1 MTGRR
6 AVGAAL
12 LVVST
17 TTMSGCDWKGPNSL
31 PLPGTAGGG
40 PDGYSVTV
48 QLADVTTLD
57 RNARVRVG
65 DVTVGRIADI
75 RLGPGFAEVTVDPD
89 GEVRLPRNATA
100 RVGQSSLLGASH
112 LELSAPPGEPAEGT
126 LSDGDLVPVERS
138 GGYPTTEQTLATL
151 AAALGGSGLA
161 QAPEVF
167 GELDVAMTPH
177 RRGPGGGGTPQRV
190 AHRARGA
197 EGGHRGGVG
206 VTGEALDR
214 TRDPQRRGGGRGRRP
229 RARTPGPRAAAAAAR
244 RGHPRG
250 GHRHRDRGPCRR
262 GLRR

>member
-1 MTGRR
+1 
-6 AVGAAL
+6 
-12 LVVST
+12 
-17 TTMSGCDWKGPNSL
+17 MSGCDWKGPNSL

-126 LSDGDLVPVERS
+126 LSDEWHKSVGEFYTLDGAMALREQAFKWRGDGRN
-138 GGYPTTEQTLATL
+138 
-151 AAALGGSGLA
+151 LGG
-161 QAPEVF
+161 
-167 GELDVAMTPH
+167 
-177 RRGPGGGGTPQRV
+177 
-190 AHRARGA
+190 
-197 EGGHRGGVG
+197 
-206 VTGEALDR
+206 
-214 TRDPQRRGGGRGRRP
+214 
-229 RARTPGPRAAAAAAR
+229 AAV
-244 RGHPRG
+244 
-250 GHRHRDRGPCRR
+250 D
-262 GLRR
+262 

>member
-1 MTGRR
+1 
-6 AVGAAL
+6 
-12 LVVST
+12 
-17 TTMSGCDWKGPNSL
+17 MSGCDWKGPNSL

-112 LELSAPPGEPAEGT
+112 LELSAPPGEPAVGT

-138 GGYPTTEQTLATL
+138 GGYPTTEQTLAPGP
-151 AAALGGSGLA
+151 GGGGLR
-161 QAPEVF
+161 
-167 GELDVAMTPH
+167 GTRRRDDRPH
-177 RRGPGGGGTPQRV
+177 RRGPGGGGTPQRA

-214 TRDPQRRGGGRGRRP
+214 TRDPQRRGGERGRRP
-229 RARTPGPRAAAAAAR
+229 GARTPGPRAAAAAAC